1 MQLVNAA
8 LGTRFTRRYN
18 LSCDLWVLQITM
30 TYAYWKAGRHLEY
43 AVFDMFFRKS
53 PFEGEFT
60 IFAGLDEAIKLVQ
73 TFRFTPEHVDYLKSL
88 LPMCE
93 PEFWGEYIHLR
104 HKTCAA
110 VRTFHADMYDVPL
123 RHLNYR
129 CACCAGVHA
138 ERPARL
144 CCS

>member
-1 MQLVNAA
+1 
-8 LGTRFTRRYN
+8 
-18 LSCDLWVLQITM
+18 M

-93 PEFWGEYIHLR
+93 PEFWGEWN
-104 HKTCAA
+104 
-110 VRTFHADMYDVPL
+110 PL
-123 RHLNYR
+123 T
-129 CACCAGVHA
+129 AQQ
-138 ERPARL
+138 L
-144 CCS
+144 CCSENVPCRHVRRAVAPPERPLCMLGWCARRAASSVVVQ